1 MNSNIELKT
10 EKIKELHELIE
21 RSSKVIA
28 HYWPMTGFVHHNP
41 LHDLISSP
49 FHEAIRI
56 SKRFTG
62 GEGYLP
68 NKYYRKFIKSGRI
81 TSRQLDDA
89 LGSIAG
95 DGEVEIAGQKIS
107 HFDVLRAH
115 MLQGISAPA
124 HETIEATVDRAANRS
139 EIRALAERITPIVEE
154 NDETRAIGKDMT
166 LARWCDKTMH
176 KRLEW
181 TMNREVIK
189 WCEAFLDEGHAVWPM
204 PGRQQ
209 GFYAAWKSLASK
221 EWSPCGIA
229 GSRKKIAALP
239 ESPEEAVLS
248 HLDALGIPSELM
260 EEYLSLV
267 LTSLYGWASY
277 INWRGSQGFELNSL
291 EWQNNYPI
299 DLVQYLAVRL
309 YYERELVE
317 QTCRIELGIP
327 GTYES
332 VVSYV
337 RESLKDGEFDG
348 SRLARLSSAWE
359 LSLLA
364 NTLGLSLSTLKQV
377 ETAKLDQLLQWLKD
391 FPESGHGPVWL
402 EAYEAGYL
410 NDMIEKLRSAALKM
424 KNDDEEPTRPDAQ
437 ANFCIDVRS
446 EPFRRN
452 LESVGNFETF
462 GYGGF
467 LDIPLRYKALG
478 HHHLTNQNPGIVQP
492 GNTIYEVVRDN
503 HKSKENRYHKGKGF
517 LKTIKRMQHDLK
529 SHVITPYVK
538 VEALGWIF
546 GIPLIGRTLFPA
558 AYGRWRKRI
567 HDVIA
572 PPVST
577 QMTVD
582 RNEEEGVGF
591 TDKEQAVHVES
602 VIRAM
607 GLTTNKVSRLV
618 AMVGH
623 KSTSDNNPYESAI
636 DCGAVWGNSMEPN
649 VRLFATMANKP
660 HVRKYMSECGIEI
673 PEDTHFIAA
682 EHNTTTDQVI
692 IFDEEDIPES
702 HKKDVQVFKQGLRKA
717 TVKTAYE
724 RCMRLPGSNDNPSQ
738 EEAVKDVKRRA
749 SDWSETRPEWGLSQN
764 ASYIIGS
771 RKLTRDFNLESR
783 PFLNSHNYLLD
794 TSAAKLERIMNG
806 PLAVGQWING
816 EHYFS
821 ATDPE
826 VYGSGSKIYHNVVG
840 RFAVMSGP
848 QSDLRTGLAWQTVMS
863 GGDQVYHEPMRMFVA
878 VEAPRD
884 RILGIIE
891 RSELLTKLFD
901 NEWMHLVAIDHESNE
916 LMYRYI
922 PKQGF
927 ESIPE

>member
-1 MNSNIELKT
+1 MNSNNNLKP
-10 EKIKELHELIE
+10 EKIEELHELIE
-21 RSSKVIA
+21 RSSRVIA

-41 LHDLISSP
+41 LHDLISHS
-49 FHEAIRI
+49 FQDAVRI

-62 GEGYLP
+62 GEGYLQ
-68 NKYYRKFIKSGRI
+68 NKYYREFLKSGRI
-81 TSRQLDDA
+81 TAQQLDDA
-89 LGSIAG
+89 LSAVAG
-95 DGEVEIAGQKIS
+95 DDVVEVAGQKIS
-107 HFDVLRAH
+107 HFDVLKTH
-115 MLQGISAPA
+115 MLEGISSPA
-124 HETIEATVDRAANRS
+124 KDTIEATVNRAVNSSQIRGLADRVTAKV
-139 EIRALAERITPIVEE
+139 VEQ
-154 NDETRAIGKDMT
+154 DETEAIGKDMT
-166 LARWCDKTMH
+166 LIKWCDNTLN

-189 WCEAFLDEGHAVWPM
+189 WCEAFLDEGHSVWPM
-204 PGRQQ
+204 PNRRE
-209 GFYAAWKSLASK
+209 GFYAAWKSLAVK
-221 EWSPCGIA
+221 EWSPCGIS

-239 ESPEEAVLS
+239 DSPEEAILS
-248 HLDALGIPSELM
+248 HLDALGIPLELR
-260 EEYLSLV
+260 EEYLSFV
-267 LTSLYGWASY
+267 MTSLYGWASY
-277 INWRGSQGFELNSL
+277 INWRGSQKFELNSL
-291 EWQNNYPI
+291 EWQSYYPI
-299 DLVQYLAVRL
+299 DIIQYLAVRL
-309 YYERELVE
+309 YYERELVD
-317 QTCRIELGIP
+317 QTCRVELGIP
-327 GTYES
+327 GTFDAI
-332 VVSYV
+332 VSYARDNRKAGV
-337 RESLKDGEFDG
+337 SDEDKV
-348 SRLARLSSAWE
+348 ARLSSAWQ
-359 LSLLA
+359 LSNLGKA
-364 NTLGLSLSTLKQV
+364 LGLSQSALEQA
-377 ETAKLDQLLQWLKD
+377 ETAQLDKLMQWLKD
-391 FPESGHGPVWL
+391 FPESEHGPVWL

-410 NDMIEKLRSAALKM
+410 SDMVDKLRSSALKM
-424 KNDDEEPTRPDAQ
+424 KNDTDEPVRPDVQ

-452 LESVGNFETF
+452 LESSGNFETF

-478 HHHLTNQNPGIVQP
+478 HHHVTNQNPGIVQP
-492 GNTIYEVVRDN
+492 GNTIHEVARVDE
-503 HKSKENRYHKGKGF
+503 KKKEERYHKGKGF
-517 LKTIKRMQHDLK
+517 LKTIKKMQHDMK

-572 PPVST
+572 PPIST
-577 QMTVD
+577 KMTVD
-582 RNEEEGVGF
+582 RDEEIGVGF
-591 TDKEQAVHVES
+591 TIEDQAAHVES

-607 GLTTNKVSRLV
+607 GLTSNKVSRLV

-649 VRLFATMANKP
+649 VRLFASMANKP
-660 HVRKYMSECGIEI
+660 YVRKYMAEQGIVI

-682 EHNTTTDQVI
+682 EQNTTTDEAI
-692 IFDEEDIPES
+692 IFDVEDIPES
-702 HKKDVQVFKQGLRKA
+702 HKKDLAVFKKGLKQA
-717 TVKTAYE
+717 TVKTALE
-724 RCMRLPGSNDNPSQ
+724 RCKRLPGSNNNPTP
-738 EEAVKDVKRRA
+738 EVAVKEVTRRA

-764 ASYIIGS
+764 AAYIIGS
-771 RKLTRDFNLESR
+771 RKLTQDFNLESR
-783 PFLNSHNYLLD
+783 SFLNSHDYRLD
-794 TSAAKLERIMNG
+794 PTAAKLERIMNG

-863 GGDQVYHEPMRMFVA
+863 GGDNLYHEPMRMLVV
-878 VEAPRD
+878 VEAPRE

-891 RSELLTKLFD
+891 RSDLLTKLFD
-901 NEWMHLVAIDHESNE
+901 NGWMHLVAVDDQSDEMI
-916 LMYRYI
+916 YRYI
-922 PKQGF
+922 PKKGF